1 MAHSSSRAGMYHF
14 RHYEMGYFIIS
25 LIVLG
30 VIFGIFAILGAT
42 NPAMGGYGGAAAF
55 VLGFI
60 VISFLYSINNSVGR
74 YDVGVVVGI
83 IGGFLFWLI
92 NLPNILP
99 FGQAIVNLW
108 SYGQFSGE
116 LAAFIFVISM
126 LVLLYEAYA
135 NVKRIDL
142 V

>member
-1 MAHSSSRAGMYHF
+1 MYHF

-42 NPAMGGYGGAAAF
+42 NPAMGGYGGATAF
-55 VLGFI
+55 ILGFI
-60 VISFLYSINNSVGR
+60 ILSFLYSINNSVGR

>member
-1 MAHSSSRAGMYHF
+1 MYHF